1 MTETIFSPS
10 FGNRPSYLVGR
21 GNVIS
26 TFISGLEQEP
36 GNRDRAMLM
45 LGQRGSGKTVLLW
58 ELADRARKLG
68 FVVAT
73 PTVASEDMLERIVEK
88 IQEAGEPYVS
98 KRHLPKLSGGKHLPF
113 QAMLRTQTGD
123 CLLAC
128 GGVWVAK
135 RGLLVAWVGFIGV
148 GLDTVWR

>member
-21 GNVIS
+21 ETVIS

-88 IQEAGEPYVS
+88 IQEAGKPYVN
-98 KRHLPKLSGGKHLPF
+98 KRRLPKLASGSLSVFGSR
-113 QAMLRTQTGD
+113 QASSSHETCRRPR
-123 CLLAC
+123 AFSSSSRSSR
-128 GGVWVAK
+128 AN
-135 RGLLVAWVGFIGV
+135 
-148 GLDTVWR
+148 